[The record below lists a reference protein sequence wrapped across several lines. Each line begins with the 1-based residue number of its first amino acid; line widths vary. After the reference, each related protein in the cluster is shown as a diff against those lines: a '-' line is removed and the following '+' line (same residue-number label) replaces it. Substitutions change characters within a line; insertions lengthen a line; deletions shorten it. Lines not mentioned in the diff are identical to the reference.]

1 MITLHRLGHKLEIF
15 RLNPDLI
22 VTVEATPDTVLTLA
36 TGAKIVV
43 AETPERV
50 AKEVREYRVDILAD
64 ALKVRHEKRRAENP
78 RLAPVRIAAEAG
90 QLNNITEFA
99 RRDHVAE

>member
-22 VTVEATPDTVLTLA
+22 VTVEATPDTVITLA

-43 AETPERV
+43 GV
-50 AKEVREYRVDILAD
+50 VRGVFELGWDILKH
-64 ALKVRHEKRRAENP
+64 L
-78 RLAPVRIAAEAG
+78 
-90 QLNNITEFA
+90 
-99 RRDHVAE
+99 

>member
-50 AKEVREYRVDILAD
+50 AKAVREYRVEILAD
-64 ALKVRHEKRRAENP
+64 ALKVRHERRRAEHP
-78 RLAPVRIAAEAG
+78 RLGSVPIAAEAAHHD
-90 QLNNITEFA
+90 NVAEFA
-99 RRDHVAE
+99 RREHAAE